1 MEAMMKH
8 PLIRTRHA
16 LALAAAALLTTALAA
31 PAQAA
36 PAPSVTAGVTVST
49 AAKAEGGT
57 ALTQRATRTKA
68 KGKAPLVETKV
79 VGGTPASQAYPFLT
93 YVGGCT
99 GSLIKANWVVTARH
113 CPSPSTVRVGSTDSG
128 SGGTVA
134 SVSRTVN
141 HPAFDV
147 KLLQLSTS
155 VSQTPVVIAAASGP
169 VGTATRI
176 IGWGLTCPTR
186 GCAANPTTAH
196 ELDTSIVADSGCT
209 AGVNA
214 TYEICTGNP
223 GNKGACYGDSGGPQ
237 VKKVNGVWQLIG
249 ATSRAGDGGATCA
262 VTPSIYTDLP
272 ALRSWITQ
280 QVGTLPS

>member
-8 PLIRTRHA
+8 PLIRIRHA
-16 LALAAAALLTTALAA
+16 VALAAAALLTTALAA

-36 PAPSVTAGVTVST
+36 PAPSTAGSAAAT
-49 AAKAEGGT
+49 AAQAGPT
-57 ALTQRATRTKA
+57 TPDPSPTSVASRTQGRARVIETR
-68 KGKAPLVETKV
+68 V

-99 GSLIKANWVVTARH
+99 GSLITANWVVTARH
-113 CPSPSTVRVGSTDSG
+113 CPSPSTVRVGSTNSG

-155 VSQTPVVIAAASGP
+155 VGQAPVVIASTSGP

-196 ELDTSIVADSGCT
+196 ELDTSIVADSLCT

-272 ALRSWITQ
+272 ALRSWITR

>member
-1 MEAMMKH
+1 MTS
-8 PLIRTRHA
+8 PLTRTRHA
-16 LALAAAALLTTALAA
+16 VALAAAALIATGLAA
-31 PAQAA
+31 PAHAA
-36 PAPSVTAGVTVST
+36 PAPAAPSKDSASAATLRAKATLT
-49 AAKAEGGT
+49 PRKKAAKA
-57 ALTQRATRTKA
+57 
-68 KGKAPLVETKV
+68 PLPGVRV
-79 VGGTPASQAYPFLT
+79 VGGTPASQSYPFLT

-99 GSLIKANWVVTARH
+99 GSLIKADWVVTARH
-113 CPSPSTVRVGSTDSG
+113 CPSPSTVRVGSTDST

-141 HPAFDV
+141 HPWLDV

-155 VSQTPVVIAAASGP
+155 VSQTPIVIASASGP

-186 GCAANPTTAH
+186 GCASNPTIAH
-196 ELDTSIVADSGCT
+196 ELDTSIVADSSCT
-209 AGVNA
+209 AGINGP
-214 TYEICTGNP
+214 YEICTGNP

-249 ATSRAGDGGATCA
+249 ATSRAGDGGSTCA
-262 VTPSIYTDLP
+262 VAPSIYTDLP
-272 ALRSWITQ
+272 SIRSWITQ

>member
-1 MEAMMKH
+1 MKS
-8 PLIRTRHA
+8 PLVRMRHA
-16 LALAAAALLTTALAA
+16 VVLAAALVAAGLAA
-31 PAQAA
+31 PAHAA
-36 PAPSVTAGVTVST
+36 PAPAAPSKASAST
-49 AAKAEGGT
+49 LAVKAKPAPRKAKA
-57 ALTQRATRTKA
+57 KA
-68 KGKAPLVETKV
+68 KAKVKAPLLGARV
-79 VGGTPASQAYPFLT
+79 VGGTPATQSYSFLT

-113 CPSPSTVRVGSTDSG
+113 CPSPATVRVGSTNSG

-141 HPAFDV
+141 HPWFDV

-155 VSQTPVVIAAASGP
+155 VTHAPIVVASASGP

-196 ELDTSIVADSGCT
+196 ELDTSIVADSLCT
-209 AGVNA
+209 DIHG

-223 GNKGACYGDSGGPQ
+223 NNKGACYGDSGGPQ

-262 VTPSIYTDLP
+262 VAPSIYTDLP

-280 QVGTLPS
+280 QAGTLPT

>member
-1 MEAMMKH
+1 MKH

>member
-1 MEAMMKH
+1 MKH
-8 PLIRTRHA
+8 PFIRTRHA
-16 LALAAAALLTTALAA
+16 VALAAAALLTTALAA

-36 PAPSVTAGVTVST
+36 PAPSTAKAAASTAGK
-49 AAKAEGGT
+49 AKGT
-57 ALTQRATRTKA
+57 TTLTQRAPKA
-68 KGKAPLVETKV
+68 KAKTKGKAPLVEARV
-79 VGGTPASQAYPFLT
+79 VGGTPASQSYSFLT

-113 CPSPSTVRVGSTDSG
+113 CPSPTTVRVGSTDSG

-155 VSQTPVVIAAASGP
+155 VSQAPIVIASASGP

-186 GCAANPTTAH
+186 GCAANPTIAH

-209 AGVNA
+209 AGLNA

>member
-1 MEAMMKH
+1 MKR

-16 LALAAAALLTTALAA
+16 VALAAAALLTTALAA
-31 PAQAA
+31 PAHAA
-36 PAPSVTAGVTVST
+36 PASSGATTAST
-49 AAKAEGGT
+49 AAKGGGKAQGT
-57 ALTQRATRTKA
+57 STLTQRAGASKP
-68 KGKAPLVETKV
+68 KGKPRVETKV

-141 HPAFDV
+141 HPWLDV

-155 VSQTPVVIAAASGP
+155 VSQAPIVIPSASDP
-169 VGTATRI
+169 VGTPTRI
-176 IGWGLTCPTR
+176 IGWGLTCSTR
-186 GCAANPTTAH
+186 GCAANPTIAH
-196 ELDTSIVADSGCT
+196 ELDTSIVADSACT
-209 AGVNA
+209 GGINGP
-214 TYEICTGNP
+214 YEICTGNP

-237 VKKVNGVWQLIG
+237 VKKVSGVWQLIG
-249 ATSRAGDGGATCA
+249 ATSRAGDGGSTCA
-262 VTPSIYTDLP
+262 VAPSIYTDLP
-272 ALRSWITQ
+272 SIRSWITQ